1 MQIFRVVS
9 VLEGLSYLL
18 ILSVSFQFISRE
30 YVFPLGVGHGI
41 LFLLYMVLS
50 LQVSHKAGW
59 SVVTWLLV
67 FFASLVPFAFIGV
80 ELFLRRSRSNGLNPL
95 NSQELSNP

>member
-1 MQIFRVVS
+1 MQIFRVIS

-18 ILSVSFQFISRE
+18 ILSISFQLISRE
-30 YVFPLGVGHGI
+30 HVFAIGMGHGV
-41 LFLLYMVLS
+41 LFLLYMIFS

-67 FFASLVPFAFIGV
+67 FFASVVPFAFIGV
-80 ELFLRRSRSNGLNPL
+80 ELFLRNSMNGEPQTV
-95 NSQELSNP
+95 SDQ

>member
-9 VLEGLSYLL
+9 ALEGLSYLL
-18 ILSVSFQFISRE
+18 ILSVSFQLISRE
-30 YVFPLGVGHGI
+30 FVFVLGIGHGI
-41 LFLLYMVLS
+41 LFLIYMVLS

-67 FFASLVPFAFIGV
+67 FFAAIVPFAFIGV
-80 ELFLRRSRSNGLNPL
+80 EVFSRKCMA
-95 NSQELSNP
+95 NSCKVNVTRGSPSS